1 MSRVLERRRT
11 FLRLIRQFTLDAGS
25 FTVHDL
31 ADAAAVPRSTAQDWI
46 NRLIEERCILMLE
59 EKRGR
64 QAARYAATSVIPSS
78 TCRRIFT
85 TRDGDQVEIYHECM
99 SGGCAAFCEFHHR
112 QAGGTLLRVKRD
124 GALLR
129 ECARLGMEE
138 IEIGLYPSPAV
149 GVRGVE
155 RKGDWIV
162 QHIRCIGGPAYSLTE
177 MMSRARGV
185 SDVQIR
191 RIGNIVEGEIYTR
204 ALVHVTVGI
213 DDTDSA
219 EEGATFALA
228 LALLQQLGGMEGVI
242 PIGHRVVMLY
252 PNLEEKTAGN
262 SCSCIEMAVE
272 PALQTQIP
280 DRARRFVEDEALSAE
295 WGIAVKP
302 GFIVSPALHAFGM
315 RARRGRVER
324 AEAER
329 LARDHGIQLH
339 GGRGVIGALAGVALQ
354 DLDTAALLDPMQDC
368 VRP

>member
-46 NRLIEERCILMLE
+46 NRLIEERCILLLE

-85 TRDGDQVEIYHECM
+85 TLDGDRVEIYHECM

-112 QAGGTLLRVKRD
+112 QAEGVLVGVKRD

-129 ECARLGMEE
+129 ESARLGMEE
-138 IEIGLYPSPAV
+138 VEIGPYPSPAV

-155 RKGDWIV
+155 RRGDWIV
-162 QHIRCIGGPAYSLTE
+162 QHIRCFGGPAYSLTE

-185 SDVQIR
+185 CDVRIR

-204 ALVHVTVGI
+204 ALVHVAIGI

-228 LALLQQLGGMEGVI
+228 LALLQHLGGMEGII

-252 PNLEEKTAGN
+252 PYLPEKTAGN
-262 SCSCIEMAVE
+262 SCSCIDLAVE
-272 PALQTQIP
+272 PARQDRIL
-280 DRARRFVEDEALSAE
+280 DRAQRFVEDEVISAE
-295 WGIAVKP
+295 WGIAVKC
-302 GFIVSPALHAFGM
+302 GFIVPPPLRDFGM
-315 RARRGRVER
+315 QVRRGRVER
-324 AEAER
+324 ADAER
-329 LARDHGIQLH
+329 VARDHGIQLC
-339 GGRGVIGALAGVALQ
+339 GGRGVIGALAAVALR
-354 DLDTAALLDPMQDC
+354 DLDTAALLDPMQNSA
-368 VRP
+368 RP